1 MADFMCTVAI
11 PTRALFQGR
20 VYYADVPSVEGNYGV
35 LPGHE
40 MIVATNK
47 NGGVLTLHLD
57 EAGNEK
63 KRFLLYEGASQV
75 YNNVLSV
82 LGRFGH
88 DVDDIDVEDVRA
100 KAERMR
106 KHIEELES
114 SNSEQDQA
122 ELETSKERLAW
133 YEVQIDYVER
143 HQ

>member
-20 VYYADVPSVEGNYGV
+20 VFYAEVPSSEGNYGV

-47 NGGVLTLHLD
+47 NGGVLTLSLD

-75 YNNVLSV
+75 YNDVLSV
-82 LGRFGH
+82 LGRFGV
-88 DVDDIDVEDVRA
+88 DVEDIDVEAVRE
-100 KAERMR
+100 KAENMR
-106 KHIEELES
+106 KHVEELENS
-114 SNSEQDQA
+114 DSEQDKA
-122 ELETSKERLAW
+122 ELNTSRHRLAW
-133 YEVQIDYVER
+133 YEIQIDYVEQHR
-143 HQ
+143 